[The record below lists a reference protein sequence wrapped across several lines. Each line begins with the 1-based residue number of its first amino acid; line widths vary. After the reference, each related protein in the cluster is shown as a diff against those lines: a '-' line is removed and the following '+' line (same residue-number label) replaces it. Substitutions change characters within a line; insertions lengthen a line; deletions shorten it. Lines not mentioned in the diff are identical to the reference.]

1 MPSLVH
7 YALKDRKCQTWL
19 HRLSLKSG
27 LVLIDTIKEAMNNIG
42 NVIVILGAGDL
53 DRCKM
58 EDDFFRFEIHTAL
71 DKGYKLHFLLF
82 DASTIEELF
91 SRRKT
96 PFLLKLFNKM
106 STVTCKFVSIDVNFE
121 FVMSEL
127 ASSV

>member
-1 MPSLVH
+1 LDP
-7 YALKDRKCQTWL
+7 
-19 HRLSLKSG
+19 LSLKSD
-27 LVLIDTIKEAMNNIG
+27 LVFIDTIKEAMNNIG

-58 EDDFFRFEIHTAL
+58 EDDFFRFELHTAL